1 MIPNPTMKLFG
12 RARESR
18 DDRDSEWVGVSP
30 ASASLEIGNAYHNGY
45 WGPKDFKKAAKWYYI
60 ASELES
66 AEALFNLGT
75 MYRFGY
81 GGKTMNKSVAA
92 QYFHRAAE
100 KGHIDAQYWI
110 GYMYYTGEGLP
121 KNRERAIEWL
131 TKAAEKGDG
140 PAREWLRAHATVD
153 TTLPGVPHKRDI
165 DR

>member
-1 MIPNPTMKLFG
+1 
-12 RARESR
+12 
-18 DDRDSEWVGVSP
+18 
-30 ASASLEIGNAYHNGY
+30 
-45 WGPKDFKKAAKWYYI
+45 
-60 ASELES
+60 
-66 AEALFNLGT
+66 
-75 MYRFGY
+75 
-81 GGKTMNKSVAA
+81 MNKSVAA

-140 PAREWLRAHATVD
+140 PAREWLRAHAAVD

-165 DR
+165 DRCSSCVGSSGSAVGPDKWRAQEHHTNM